1 MTGDASPR
9 RSRRAPAQGDASVQG
24 RTSAQGDGTLVQSR
38 TPAQGRAAVQGS
50 TPPKERASA
59 AKKRRPASRP
69 ETERAP
75 AGLPTR
81 AQFARLR
88 AEYAAKWGVS
98 LAVADAEGTLILG
111 KGPEGCVEAE
121 RRRLFKRQMQEALR
135 WGEAPFDLL
144 PDGTMVWTAPLMQNL
159 KLTGGVAAHASRR
172 RLFPDG
178 GDDVPAADVRKA
190 AVELRLWLE
199 EENLTNAPFLEMRRD
214 QYMSERRRAEAI
226 HAFKAYAPD
235 FRSVYIRE
243 EPALMQ
249 AIRKGDRDEARGRLN
264 GILVALH
271 HQAGENLS
279 LIKSFFLE
287 MVTLMCR
294 TAVEAGCDARE
305 LLGKNYEAFTALS
318 AITAHDDLGPWL
330 HTMLERLLDTIPR
343 YHNRSPATL
352 LQAAMTFMRENLHQD
367 VSRDRAARAAHMSPA
382 HFSRLFKK
390 EMRESFTDM
399 LNRMRV
405 DQAAELL
412 ARTDQ
417 SLCMIALDCGFKD
430 QSYFTKVFRKYMR
443 NTPREYRLRLQTP
456 IPPRLQTE

>member
-1 MTGDASPR
+1 MTGRRPSPP
-9 RSRRAPAQGDASVQG
+9 SRRK
-24 RTSAQGDGTLVQSR
+24 R
-38 TPAQGRAAVQGS
+38 TPAGLPDGECARL
-50 TPPKERASA
+50 
-59 AKKRRPASRP
+59 
-69 ETERAP
+69 
-75 AGLPTR
+75 GLPTR

-98 LAVADAEGTLILG
+98 LALADADGVLVRG
-111 KGPEGCVEAE
+111 KGPEGCDAAE
-121 RRRLFKRQMQEALR
+121 CRRLIRRQMQEAVR

-144 PDGTMVWTAPLMQNL
+144 PDGTMIWTAPLMQNL
-159 KLTGGVAAHASRR
+159 RLAGGVTAHASRR
-172 RLFPDG
+172 RLYPDD
-178 GDDVPAADVRKA
+178 GDDAPAADVREA

-226 HAFKAYAPD
+226 HAFKTYAPD

-243 EPALMQ
+243 EPALMR

-271 HQAGENLS
+271 HQAGDNLA

-318 AITAHDDLGPWL
+318 SITAHDDLGPWL
-330 HTMLERLLDTIPR
+330 HDMLERLLDTIPR
-343 YHNRSPATL
+343 HHNRSPAAL
-352 LQAAMTFMRENLHQD
+352 LQAALAYMRENLHLD
-367 VSRDRAARAAHMSPA
+367 ISRDQAARAAHMSPA
-382 HFSRLFKK
+382 HFSRLFKR

-399 LNRMRV
+399 LNRLRV

-443 NTPREYRLRLQTP
+443 KTPREYRLHLQAP
-456 IPPRLQTE
+456 QNNVAR